1 MPISINALN
10 DYIQIITLR
19 YTSLMCNVYNLKHD
33 VGRFPIQEINLVR
46 GGESIFTVLK
56 RPNEVLK
63 SYLSFLPNSANALL

>member
-1 MPISINALN
+1 
-10 DYIQIITLR
+10 
-19 YTSLMCNVYNLKHD
+19 MCNVYNLKHD